1 MFTPSTTA
9 VVFKLREISS
19 IYVSGS
25 SSFSV
30 FSKALRS
37 VDRHPRCSERKAE
50 THPQGYASG
59 NVV

>member
-1 MFTPSTTA
+1 MFTPSSTA
-9 VVFKLREISS
+9 VVFKLGEINS

-25 SSFSV
+25 GSLSV

-37 VDRHPRCSERKAE
+37 MERHPRCSERKAE